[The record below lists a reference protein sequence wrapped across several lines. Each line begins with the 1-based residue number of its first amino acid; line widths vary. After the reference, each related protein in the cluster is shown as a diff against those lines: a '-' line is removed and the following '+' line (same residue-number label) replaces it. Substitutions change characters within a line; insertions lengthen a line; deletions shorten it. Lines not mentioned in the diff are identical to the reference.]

1 MIIQNEIIINQDKTL
16 TVIGELA
23 HKIYWNNKDLI
34 QTLEKII
41 HNRLSSNM
49 AWVIELDGTVKAG
62 QRTKKNAIEY
72 MNENRILI
80 YSIEGIK

>member
-80 YSIEGIK
+80 YSIERIK